1 MCKKIIL
8 MIQIILL
15 LGSVSV
21 PNVFA
26 TIKNDQ
32 SIMNVSS
39 VNQED
44 ETNSSLTI
52 NNMGVSKSKSQSA
65 YKGTENTDE
74 SQVSFFIIPSIVIGL
89 SLMFLLFNRKK

>member
-21 PNVFA
+21 ANVFA

-39 VNQED
+39 VNQEY

-52 NNMGVSKSKSQSA
+52 NNTGVSKSQSA

-74 SQVSFFIIPSIVIGL
+74 SQVSFFIIPAIVIGL

>member
-15 LGSVSV
+15 LGSMSV
-21 PNVFA
+21 ANVFA

-44 ETNSSLTI
+44 ENNLSLTI
-52 NNMGVSKSKSQSA
+52 NNTGVTKSKSQSA

-74 SQVSFFIIPSIVIGL
+74 SQVSFFIIPAIVIGL